1 MGMRWGLA
9 RRCAR
14 LVVATAAIVVAALAQ
29 HAAAQAYPTKPIRI
43 VVPYAAGGITDIL
56 ARALGQ
62 KLGEALGQQVVID
75 NRPGANSQV
84 GAEMVAHA
92 APDGYT
98 LMVSADTTFVM
109 IPHLMSKLPYDPL
122 VDFIPVSGS

>member
-1 MGMRWGLA
+1 MASRWVSAARGARVAITLA
-9 RRCAR
+9 ALLGALLAPAR
-14 LVVATAAIVVAALAQ
+14 DVAAQNFPAR
-29 HAAAQAYPTKPIRI
+29 PIRV

-62 KLGEALGQQVVID
+62 KLGEAIGQSIVID

-84 GAEMVAHA
+84 GAEIVARA

-98 LMVSADTTFVM
+98 LMV
-109 IPHLMSKLPYDPL
+109 
-122 VDFIPVSGS
+122 

>member
-1 MGMRWGLA
+1 MALRWALDG
-9 RRCAR
+9 RCAR
-14 LVVATAAIVVAALAQ
+14 ATLAVAAIFVVALAGD
-29 HAAAQAYPTKPIRI
+29 ASAQTYPTKPIR
-43 VVPYAAGGITDIL
+43 VMVPYAAGGITDIL

-62 KLGEALGQQVVID
+62 KLGEALGQPIVID

-84 GAEMVAHA
+84 GAEIVARA

-109 IPHLMSKLPYDPL
+109 
-122 VDFIPVSGS
+122 

>member
-1 MGMRWGLA
+1 MVLKWVSGA
-9 RRCAR
+9 RCVRRA
-14 LVVATAAIVVAALAQ
+14 VALFAVLGAVALAGN
-29 HAAAQAYPTKPIRI
+29 ASAQTYPIKPIRI

-62 KLGEALGQQVVID
+62 KLGEALGQAIVID

-84 GAEMVAHA
+84 GAEIVARA

-109 IPHLMSKLPYDPL
+109 GPHL
-122 VDFIPVSGS
+122 IPRPATIRWSTSSR

>member
-1 MGMRWGLA
+1 MASRWAWGA
-9 RRCAR
+9 RCVRRA
-14 LVVATAAIVVAALAQ
+14 VAGFAILGAFALPGAS
-29 HAAAQAYPTKPIRI
+29 APTYPTKPIRV
-43 VVPYAAGGITDIL
+43 VVPYAAGGITDIV

-84 GAEMVAHA
+84 GAEIVARA

-109 IPHLMSKLPYDPL
+109 NPHLTPKVAYDPL
-122 VDFIPVSGS
+122 VDF